1 MSSATIIDALE
12 KRGYITTEAR
22 DRIMQKRASI
32 VIDRVAAA
40 TAANW
45 DKTAG
50 VFSRMGQKMQGI
62 GDAALGA
69 ARKGAAHP
77 PQHGWP
83 EWIADMTRVM
93 GVGAGLAAGGAAVG
107 AAGHAIGN
115 VGAKGKI
122 KSSKND
128 VMGLLAEKNPEIKRQ
143 QEEVFDAVARYAP
156 TLASDPLIAA
166 GIVQG
171 IAKGTGGMS
180 RNLPHVDANFAKS
193 LAEAETRINES
204 RTKTRFG
211 SMHEKVHSG
220 IANQFSFGDKG

>member
-1 MSSATIIDALE
+1 MRATQLYSSPRRGKAT
-12 KRGYITTEAR
+12 TP
-22 DRIMQKRASI
+22 QS
-32 VIDRVAAA
+32 
-40 TAANW
+40 
-45 DKTAG
+45 AG
-50 VFSRMGQKMQGI
+50 PSGV
-62 GDAALGA
+62 
-69 ARKGAAHP
+69 
-77 PQHGWP
+77 
-83 EWIADMTRVM
+83 ADMARVM

-107 AAGHAIGN
+107 AEAHAIGN
-115 VGAKGKI
+115 IGVKGKI

-211 SMHEKVHSG
+211 NMHEKTHTG
-220 IANQFSFGDKG
+220 LANQFSFGDKG